1 MTNYLEKYSKVG
13 QGAWAAKA
21 LYDLTVTALL
31 KNQFNEVEEFI
42 GIFNRIS
49 GDFGGEAA
57 ARKLRSAAN
66 LLSTY
71 GNQKQLA
78 ECCINF
84 SKEVQHKP
92 LASSCIW
99 LPQIEKKYDSEQI
112 ISSRISEICDF
123 LECSKADLENAIREE
138 IESDI
143 IPSDWALQIPF
154 LYEKAYTKWFS
165 KVVEAHL
172 VGYLPKR
179 CFPYSTP
186 CVKVI
191 AWSSEVWRCW
201 RLLKRPTLVDPGIF
215 RPSQFFVWHIIHDSV
230 HIWQMQAYGEKWSN
244 ILSPNEFLFL
254 EAQAMYAEKVFLS
267 LMQNLVIEVPN
278 WYPSSSKSIMLR
290 LLIGLLEREI
300 RLDLDL
306 KVHLHGQDFS
316 SWLREVSKITNLSPE
331 YFQGLTAELLG
342 MPGFCA
348 AYTVVTDAFQS
359 IPQQQRDI
367 LLQEFPNITYESII
381 PAPMTA
387 V

>member
-1 MTNYLEKYSKVG
+1 MKKYLEKYSKVG
-13 QGAWAAKA
+13 QGAWTTKA
-21 LYDLTVTALL
+21 LYDVTVTALL
-31 KNQFNEVEEFI
+31 NNQFNEVEEFL
-42 GIFNRIS
+42 GIFNIIC

-66 LLSTY
+66 LLSTH
-71 GNQKQLA
+71 GKQKELA
-78 ECCINF
+78 EHCINL
-84 SKEVQHKP
+84 SKQVHPKP
-92 LASSCIW
+92 LAPSCIL

-143 IPSDWALQIPF
+143 IPSDWALQIPS
-154 LYEKAYTKWFS
+154 LYEKAYSEWFS
-165 KVVEAHL
+165 KVVETHL

-179 CFPYSTP
+179 FFPYSTP

-191 AWSSEVWRCW
+191 DWSSEVWRCW
-201 RLLKRPTLVDPGIF
+201 RLLKRPTLLDPGIF

-254 EAQAMYAEKVFLS
+254 EAQAMYAEKVFLKLLQHS
-267 LMQNLVIEVPN
+267 VIEVPV
-278 WYPSSSKSIMLR
+278 WYPSSSKSIILR

-306 KVHLHGQDFS
+306 KVHLHGQNFS
-316 SWLREVSKITNLSPE
+316 SWLRDISKITNLSPD

-359 IPQQQRDI
+359 IPQQQREI
-367 LLQEFPNITYESII
+367 MLQEFPNITYESIVA
-381 PAPMTA
+381 APVRA